1 MFIVRKI
8 ARAKWDVTRNA
19 ARGLADGEISADA
32 VTADLR
38 TQGGTLSF
46 WRCSTEAN
54 GDLEEA
60 VLAIAAAGDRLDK
73 IEVVWLAVEDLQGD
87 GLTLK
92 DSSGL
97 TRVADLTRRHVD
109 VCKLDCV
116 RLGKVA
122 QRVAEAIGFGRYRP
136 FTRRRVK
143 GLLLKAIKEGRIN
156 PDELPENFRKDLGL

>member
-8 ARAKWDVTRNA
+8 AHAKWDVTRNA

-46 WRCSTEAN
+46 WRCPTEAN

-60 VLAIAAAGDRLDK
+60 VLAIAAAGERLDK
-73 IEVVWLAVEDLQGD
+73 IEVVWLAVKDLQGD
-87 GLTLK
+87 GQALK

-97 TRVADLTRRHVD
+97 TRVADLTRTHLD
-109 VCKLDCV
+109 VCKLDYV

-122 QRVAEAIGFGRYRP
+122 QRVADAIGSGSCRP
-136 FTRRRVK
+136 FTKMRVK
-143 GLLLKAIKEGRIN
+143 GLLLKAVEEGRIN
-156 PDELPENFRKDLGL
+156 PHELSENFRKDLGL